1 MNTTQVTAILRDVI
15 VQQGLP
21 FAIVSVIDSA
31 NGWDITVRADSG
43 KEIPLTVADGRP
55 IHVRET
61 IQDKL
66 EAEL

>member
-1 MNTTQVTAILRDVI
+1 MKTAQVTAILRDVI

-21 FAIVSVIDSA
+21 FTILSVIDSA
-31 NGWDITVRADSG
+31 DGWDITVQTASG
-43 KEIPLTVADGRP
+43 KTIPLSVADGRP

>member
-1 MNTTQVTAILRDVI
+1 MTTTQGTAILRDVI

-21 FAIVSVIDSA
+21 FIVVSVIDSA
-31 NGWDITVRADSG
+31 NGWDITVRAGSG
-43 KEIPLTVADGRP
+43 RTIPLTVADGRP

-66 EAEL
+66 EAEM